1 MKINLAKSAGFCF
14 GVKRAIDIATKIARE
29 KQPVYPVRDYK
40 ATGKKQDVSNGVY
53 MLGDIVHNED
63 VVRNLARLGISRVK
77 NLSRRKKGVLL
88 IAAHGTAADLL
99 GKAKQRGYEIVD
111 ATCPMVKEIH
121 RIAVKMDRQGYRI
134 IIIGDKN
141 HAEVIGIAGQIRNKS
156 IIIEDSKETNSQK
169 LNGVKKA
176 AVVVQST
183 QDAQKV
189 SKIRDALKKKIDD
202 LRFFD
207 TICSPTKI
215 KQREIRT
222 LPKENDVVIVIGSKK
237 SANTKRLYQIA
248 KSINKNT
255 HWINNKNEIK
265 RQWFENAE
273 SAGVTAGAS
282 TPFES
287 ITSAIERI
295 KSITQ

>member
-14 GVKRAIDIATKIARE
+14 GVKRAVNIA
-29 KQPVYPVRDYK
+29 VRL
-40 ATGKKQDVSNGVY
+40 TGEGRPVY

-63 VVRNLARLGISRVK
+63 VVRKLARRGIRRVK

-88 IAAHGTAADLL
+88 IAAHGTAADLS
-99 GKAKQRGYEIVD
+99 GKAKQCGYEIAD

-121 RIAVKMDRQGYRI
+121 RIAVKMDGQGYRI

-141 HAEVIGIAGQIRNKS
+141 HAEVIGISGQIKNKS
-156 IIIEDSKETNSQK
+156 IIIENIREINSQE
-169 LNGVKKA
+169 LGGIKKA

-183 QDAQKV
+183 QDTQKV
-189 SKIRDALKKKIDD
+189 SKIRAALEKKIDD

-215 KQREIRT
+215 KQKEIRS
-222 LPKENDVVIVIGSKK
+222 LPRENDAVIVIGSKK

-255 HWINNKNEIK
+255 HWINNKDEIK
-265 RQWFENAE
+265 RQWFKDAQTV
-273 SAGVTAGAS
+273 GITAGAS
-282 TPFES
+282 APFES
-287 ITSAIERI
+287 ISAIIQHI
-295 KSITQ
+295 KSIT